1 LDPDGDGLTHLD
13 EALLGSLPFAADTD
27 GDCILDGLEVAR
39 ASANPDGPSATA
51 RLTMVD
57 ADGDGVDDHVAEGCD
72 EEGPEE
78 PTVRENGTSNQTLDL
93 DRDGVEDAVDRCPS
107 TPTDELVDADG
118 CSADQRRDL
127 LSVGESSDGGMGW
140 VVPAMAVVGALV
152 ALVGLLGL
160 RQRAPSVGKD
170 VSIPVALQHERPR
183 PVLDGR
189 EQAGTDL
196 RSRLVGWEDAL
207 IDERLS
213 EGWTLEQL
221 VEYYEQQQ

>member
-1 LDPDGDGLTHLD
+1 V
-13 EALLGSLPFAADTD
+13 E
-27 GDCILDGLEVAR
+27 
-39 ASANPDGPSATA
+39 
-51 RLTMVD
+51 
-57 ADGDGVDDHVAEGCD
+57 DHVAEGCD
-72 EEGPEE
+72 ADGPNE
-78 PTVRENGTSNQTLDL
+78 PTTEENGTSNHTLDL
-93 DRDGVEDAVDRCPS
+93 DLDGVEDALDRCPS

-127 LSVGESSDGGMGW
+127 LSVGETSDGGMGW
-140 VVPAMAVVGALV
+140 IVPAVAVVGALV
-152 ALVGLLGL
+152 ALVGVLGM

-189 EQAGTDL
+189 EPVSTDL
-196 RSRLVGWEDAL
+196 RSRLVGWDDAL

-213 EGWTLEQL
+213 EGWTLDQL

>member
-1 LDPDGDGLTHLD
+1 
-13 EALLGSLPFAADTD
+13 
-27 GDCILDGLEVAR
+27 
-39 ASANPDGPSATA
+39 
-51 RLTMVD
+51 VD

-78 PTVRENGTSNQTLDL
+78 PTVEENGTSNQTLDL

-127 LSVGESSDGGMGW
+127 LTVGESSDGGMGW
-140 VVPAMAVVGALV
+140 VVPAVAVVGALV
-152 ALVGLLGL
+152 ALVGVLGM

-189 EQAGTDL
+189 VGSPARDEPKPTQCGRRRRH
-196 RSRLVGWEDAL
+196 RSILGPRRRWPHAP
-207 IDERLS
+207 
-213 EGWTLEQL
+213 
-221 VEYYEQQQ
+221 